1 MISVGVTILEDWIK
15 HDSFNTALKKL
26 ESERIFKLMKNFVND
41 LYGYGNN
48 RKQEENNEEESVDGE
63 ES

>member
-1 MISVGVTILEDWIK
+1 
-15 HDSFNTALKKL
+15 
-26 ESERIFKLMKNFVND
+26 MKNFVND

>member
-1 MISVGVTILEDWIK
+1 MISVGVTILEDRIK

-41 LYGYGNN
+41 LYGYDNN

>member
-1 MISVGVTILEDWIK
+1 
-15 HDSFNTALKKL
+15 
-26 ESERIFKLMKNFVND
+26 MKNFVND
-41 LYGYGNN
+41 LYGYDNN

>member
-1 MISVGVTILEDWIK
+1 MMRVTILEDWIK
-15 HDSFNTALKKL
+15 HDSCNTALKKL

-41 LYGYGNN
+41 LYGYDNN
-48 RKQEENNEEESVDGE
+48 RKQEENNEEESFDGE